1 MSATTESRASGW
13 VMFAITMFI
22 LAGVLNAIYGLMMLF
37 NSTWVVFTTDGAWLV
52 DIATWGWITL
62 LVAAIEFLA
71 AWGISGGKT
80 WGRVTGIIIATIAAV
95 NALFTITIYPIWG
108 IVMLALAVLIIYGLT
123 VHGDEIG

>member
-1 MSATTESRASGW
+1 MDTESRASGW

-37 NSTWVVFTTDGAWLV
+37 NSSWVVFSGEGAWLV
-52 DIATWGWITL
+52 DISTWGWITL
-62 LVAAIEFLA
+62 IVAAIEFLA
-71 AWGISGGKT
+71 AWGISGGHT

-108 IVMLALAVLIIYGLT
+108 IVVLALAVLIIYGLT
-123 VHGDEIG
+123 VHGDEVG